1 MSDIFYL
8 GIDYGTKKTGVA
20 IAESITA
27 KARPLKI
34 IYQNYISQINEI
46 ILEWKI
52 DTIIVGFPINKGK
65 KKKIH
70 NDITDFVKDLKKSID
85 PKIKVIL
92 HNEHYTSDL
101 ARNDYTQMRIHGLIK
116 KKSDYDDISASI
128 ILQSWINENIM
139 D

>member
-8 GIDYGTKKTGVA
+8 GIDYGTKKTGLA
-20 IAESITA
+20 IAQRVTS

-46 ILEWKI
+46 ILEWDI
-52 DTIIVGFPINKGK
+52 DTIIIGYPLDNGK
-65 KKKIH
+65 EKKIH
-70 NDITDFVKDLKKSID
+70 KDIKNFVQDLKRSID
-85 PKIKVIL
+85 SKIKIIL
-92 HNEHYTSDL
+92 YNEHYTSDL
-101 ARNDYTQMRIHGLIK
+101 ARNDYAQMRIDGLIK

-128 ILQSWINENIM
+128 ILQSWINENTM